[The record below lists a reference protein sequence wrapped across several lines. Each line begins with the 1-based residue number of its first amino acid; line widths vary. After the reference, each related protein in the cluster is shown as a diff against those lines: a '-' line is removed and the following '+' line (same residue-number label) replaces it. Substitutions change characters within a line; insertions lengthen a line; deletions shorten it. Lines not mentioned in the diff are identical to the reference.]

1 MAPTDVAIAPSFDEL
16 AKLVDRVSSVEVRIR
31 RADGTAIEGVIHNVD
46 YVNVLFIEEH
56 GGRYVEVPAQDLETL
71 DVNVPRRGRELTLAL
86 LGVVVGTI
94 ALIGYAQLPW
104 VPPRPD
110 EGDMLPAFIALVAIG
125 AGLSSIPPLRK
136 WYASLFSTWRRI
148 HPPVGR
154 SESDAG
160 RALPGRSG
168 DGDETQATP
177 SRGR

>member
-125 AGLSSIPPLRK
+125 AGLSSIPPLEFLPLVRIMGK
-136 WYASLFSTWRRI
+136 PFPQIRAGSHIFQPGVHLQLFFFDPTR
-148 HPPVGR
+148 P
-154 SESDAG
+154 
-160 RALPGRSG
+160 
-168 DGDETQATP
+168 
-177 SRGR
+177 